1 MKKNIF
7 WIIALLLLASLL
19 VVGCQ
24 SAAEE
29 TTAPEE
35 GEEEA
40 PAEMEEVTLVIWDF
54 GGSEFAFMDNIAIP
68 EFEEKFPNIK
78 VEHVGVLE
86 DEMGLKL
93 ETAIAAGEVPDL
105 AIFVPTRVHAA
116 GHTLA
121 LDDFMARD
129 GISRDDFCSLF
140 PAWNVYTGGKVEN
153 KVLSL
158 PMDAAIWAMV
168 YNKDLFAEAGLPE
181 LGTDDVINFDTWLEY
196 SRAINKPADNLEDR
210 VWGSNMFWPIFNSM
224 NNNMSDPFVLGD
236 DGRSCE
242 GNANNADWMHTWEI
256 LNTAYEE
263 DVTTETAG
271 VMLQDIED
279 DMFIQGKMGM
289 NYAALGDAVYARDQ
303 GLNVGLTGQ
312 PVVTD
317 GWEGNVGGWDTAY
330 SIMAATEHPNEAW
343 EFLKYLSTEAML
355 NIPVGS
361 DSIST
366 EDSRG
371 GGLPG
376 LPCYL
381 PLLEEGD
388 IAEMIANDPLVAD
401 SVELM
406 KRVIPPPS
414 MTADIWTSVEP
425 FWGIFDLVES
435 EGMSVEGAV
444 NQATEE
450 CQEVTDELFETF
462 DSIGQ

>member
-1 MKKNIF
+1 MKKKMF
-7 WIIALLLLASLL
+7 WLIALLLLTSLL

-24 SAAEE
+24 STAEE
-29 TTAPEE
+29 TQAPPE
-35 GEEEA
+35 GGEMEEEA

-54 GGSEFAFMDNIAIP
+54 GGNEFAFMDNIAIP

-105 AIFVPTRVHAA
+105 AIFVPNRVKAA
-116 GHTLA
+116 GHVLA

-129 GISRDDFCSLF
+129 GISRDDYCNLF
-140 PAWNVYTGGKVEN
+140 QSADVFTGGKVEN
-153 KVLSL
+153 KVASL
-158 PMDAAIWAMV
+158 PMDTNIWAMT

-196 SRAINKPADNLEDR
+196 SRAINKPADSLDDR

-224 NNNMSDPFVLGD
+224 NNNMSSPFVLGD
-236 DGRSCE
+236 DGRSCD
-242 GNANNADWMHTWEI
+242 GNANNADWMHTWEV

-263 DVTTETAG
+263 DITTETAG

-289 NYAALGDAVYARDQ
+289 TYAALGDAIYARDQ

-312 PVVTD
+312 PVVTE
-317 GWEGNVGGWDTAY
+317 GWEGNVGGWNTSY

-343 EFLKYLSTEAML
+343 EFLKFLSTEAML
-355 NIPVGS
+355 DIPIGADMILS
-361 DSIST
+361 
-366 EDSRG
+366 EG

-381 PLLEEGD
+381 PLLEQGD

-406 KRVIPPPS
+406 KRVVPPPAS
-414 MTADIWTSVEP
+414 PDIWTSVEP
-425 FWGIFDLVES
+425 FWSVFELIEF
-435 EGMSVEGAV
+435 EGMDVASAVEQSTAD
-444 NQATEE
+444 
-450 CQEVTDELFETF
+450 CQDVTDELWDTF
-462 DSIGQ
+462 DSIGE